1 MKLMQC
7 ESIQLH
13 YFSSSKS
20 YHWHICTDW
29 FTHITARR
37 CRKRHVADCSI
48 LWKKQLSSYLKT
60 TKECVHHVAANDLLL
75 YVKAKNT
82 LRFWCL
88 WVRGIHLFIQSLCLP
103 ELLEVHLLWLSS
115 VRRRSRRGG
124 HEKLGRNLCEQ
135 WFVDYWWKKINITHK
150 KNLLNFVNRPN
161 SPLSPIKHGDYQV
174 KSTSTWWH
182 SVWTVSM
189 SGNIKINIFKIT
201 PAFKMVDIVAR
212 SFNSK
217 ERTKCQWLSLPGQIR
232 SKNIVMSILAAADL
246 YILSIYSCII
256 WELQSSHLL

>member
-1 MKLMQC
+1 MCPSCCCKWSASLC
-7 ESIQLH
+7 ESKKHPAVLVSLGKGNPSF
-13 YFSSSKS
+13 YSKP
-20 YHWHICTDW
+20 
-29 FTHITARR
+29 
-37 CRKRHVADCSI
+37 
-48 LWKKQLSSYLKT
+48 LSSWASWSPPPVVIFG
-60 TKECVHHVAANDLLL
+60 EEEE
-75 YVKAKNT
+75 
-82 LRFWCL
+82 
-88 WVRGIHLFIQSLCLP
+88 Q
-103 ELLEVHLLWLSS
+103 E
-115 VRRRSRRGG
+115 GG

-212 SFNSK
+212 SFNSN